1 MPSNRLE
8 ITGKVQTVL
17 GVIDADDLG
26 ITLPHEHLLVD
37 LSVYFTE
44 PEEARFKRL
53 AHEPVSFENHS
64 WIQHHTYNSLDNLR
78 LLDEEEIIGEL
89 MPFKNEGG
97 STVVSLSNVGLARDP
112 LGLVNISRATGLNV
126 VMGSGYYISQSQGPE
141 YERKTKEEIAEEINA
156 DIEVGVDNTG
166 IRAGIIGELGCTWP
180 LKESERKVLL
190 AGVIAQKRTGATIN
204 VHQVSAGPND
214 AMEIIKILD
223 DAGADLSRVVI
234 DHIDLTVLPLSYRLE
249 LAKTGCYLEY
259 DIFGYPTF
267 APPSPFGGGSVIR
280 NRPCDRERIEQI
292 TELIDAGYLNQ
303 ILISQDI
310 CMKHLMLRY
319 GGHGFAHILCNI
331 VPQMLVRGIT
341 REQIHTMMVENPKHV
356 LSFA

>member
-1 MPSNRLE
+1 M
-8 ITGKVQTVL
+8 TGKVQTVL

-26 ITLPHEHLLVD
+26 ITLPHEHLLLD
-37 LSVYFTE
+37 MSVYFTE
-44 PEEARFKRL
+44 PKEARFKRL
-53 AHEPVSFENHS
+53 AHEPVSFENHGWVQYHS
-64 WIQHHTYNSLDNLR
+64 YNSLDNLR
-78 LLDEEEIIGEL
+78 LLDEEEIIEEVIHC
-89 MPFKNEGG
+89 KNEGG

-126 VMGSGYYISQSQGPE
+126 IMGAGYYISQAQGSD
-141 YERKTKEEIAEEINA
+141 YEKKTKEEIAEEIIT

-166 IRAGIIGELGCTWP
+166 VRAGIIGELGCTWP

-190 AGVIAQKRTGATIN
+190 AGVIAQKRTGAAIN
-204 VHQVSAGPND
+204 VHQISAGPND
-214 AMEIIKILD
+214 AIEIIKILD
-223 DAGADLSRVVI
+223 GAGADLSRVVI
-234 DHIDLTVLPLSYRLE
+234 DHIDLTILPLSYRLE

-267 APPSPFGGGSVIR
+267 APPSFGGSGVIY

-292 TELIDAGYLNQ
+292 IELIDAGYLNQ

-310 CMKHLMLRY
+310 CMKHLLLRY
-319 GGHGFAHILCNI
+319 GGHGFAHILRNI

-341 REQIHTMMVENPKHV
+341 REQIHTLTVENPKRV
-356 LSFA
+356 LQFA